1 MTDADGVIPL
11 AVGSNVITI
20 KVTAEDGETSQTYTV
35 AVTRAEA
42 PPEME
47 PEATATVDLSPSGPV
62 TEGTETA
69 VTMTFTSLAL
79 DSGGYLVFRADVV
92 GADACEG
99 SGLGVDRNL
108 SRVDEDPEVRT
119 GTIAA
124 ACRSVTTP

>member
-79 DSGGYLVFRADVV
+79 DSEATWSS
-92 GADACEG
+92 APTWWA
-99 SGLGVDRNL
+99 
-108 SRVDEDPEVRT
+108 PTPVREAASAST
-119 GTIAA
+119 GT
-124 ACRSVTTP
+124 